1 MCYTH
6 VHIKM
11 FLKEGTTMSNIT
23 LHKDNGNTTTNVP
36 NRFIDEYMT
45 SANGEFVKIYL
56 YLLRCM
62 NSPDCSFS
70 ISETADKFEHTE
82 KDVQRALKYW
92 EKMNLLRLE
101 YDAQQNISSIYFTDT
116 AGAPQM
122 GQPAIQQPVTK
133 TVSSLHTETFSEIP
147 APTPAPVSELPNRP
161 SMPQYSADDMLRFQE
176 KEDIQELLFV
186 TESYLGHPLN
196 QSDIQILL
204 FWYDELQFS
213 ADVIIFLIEHA
224 ISKGHKSL
232 RYMNSIAL
240 SWSEAQVKTVED
252 ARNNISSYSKIHYA
266 VAKAFGIQNRNLVS
280 IEVDF
285 VNKWTQ
291 ELGYG
296 LDIISEACKRT
307 ILSTHQPNF
316 EYADKILTSWHDQ
329 KVCQLTDIVKI
340 DTQHQREKN
349 AAKVQKSNSP
359 NKFNNFHQRT
369 YDYDDLQNQLLNS

>member
-1 MCYTH
+1 
-6 VHIKM
+6 
-11 FLKEGTTMSNIT
+11 MSNIT

-116 AGAPQM
+116 VGAPQM

-147 APTPAPVSELPNRP
+147 VPTPAPVSELPKRP

-204 FWYDELQFS
+204 FWYDELHFS

-240 SWSEAQVKTVED
+240 SWSDAQVKTVED

-307 ILSTHQPNF
+307 IL
-316 EYADKILTSWHDQ
+316 Y
-329 KVCQLTDIVKI
+329 QLARPKSLSAY
-340 DTQHQREKN
+340 RYCKN
-349 AAKVQKSNSP
+349 
-359 NKFNNFHQRT
+359 
-369 YDYDDLQNQLLNS
+369 

>member
-1 MCYTH
+1 MA
-6 VHIKM
+6 K
-11 FLKEGTTMSNIT
+11 IT
-23 LHKDNGNTTTNVP
+23 LHKDNGNSTTNVP

-70 ISETADKFEHTE
+70 ISKTADKFEHTE
-82 KDVQRALKYW
+82 KDVKRALKYW

-101 YDAQQNISSIYFTDT
+101 YDADKNISSIYFTDAASASDSVEAT
-116 AGAPQM
+116 
-122 GQPAIQQPVTK
+122 IDNEPVSA
-133 TVSSLHTETFSEIP
+133 VHTETLTEP
-147 APTPAPVSELPNRP
+147 QETAPQPTANVPKRSI
-161 SMPQYSADDMLRFQE
+161 PQYSANELEQFLV

-186 TESYLGHPLN
+186 TESYLGHPLT
-196 QSDIQILL
+196 QSDVQLLL
-204 FWYDELQFS
+204 FWYDELHFS

-240 SWSEAQVKTVED
+240 GWSDANVKTVQD
-252 ARNNISSYSKIHYA
+252 ARNNVSSYNKIHYA

-280 IEVDF
+280 IEMDF

-296 LDIISEACKRT
+296 IDIISEACKRT
-307 ILSTHQPNF
+307 ILATHQPNF

-329 KVCQLTDIVKI
+329 KVCQLNDIIKI
-340 DTQHQREKN
+340 DSQHQKEKN
-349 AAKVQKSNSP
+349 AAKVQKSGSP

-369 YDYDDLQNQLLNS
+369 YDYDELQNQLLNSQH

>member
-1 MCYTH
+1 
-6 VHIKM
+6 
-11 FLKEGTTMSNIT
+11 MSNIT
-23 LHKDNGNTTTNVP
+23 LHKENGNSTTNVP

-70 ISETADKFEHTE
+70 ISKTADKFEHTE
-82 KDVQRALKYW
+82 KDVKRALKYW

-101 YDAQQNISSIYFTDT
+101 YDENKNISSIYFTDSSNSYHMPQPAFPQT
-116 AGAPQM
+116 TENEVTPTLHMEAPQEPISS
-122 GQPAIQQPVTK
+122 QVPEVPK
-133 TVSSLHTETFSEIP
+133 T
-147 APTPAPVSELPNRP
+147 P

-176 KEDIQELLFV
+176 KEDVQELFFV
-186 TESYLGHPLN
+186 TESYLGHPLT
-196 QSDIQILL
+196 QSDVQILL
-204 FWYDELQFS
+204 FWYDELHFS

-232 RYMNSIAL
+232 RYMNTIAL
-240 SWSEAQVKTVED
+240 SWNDSNVKTVED
-252 ARNNISSYSKIHYA
+252 ARNAISSYSKIHYA

-280 IEVDF
+280 IEMDF

-307 ILSTHQPNF
+307 ILATHQPNF

-329 KVCQLTDIVKI
+329 KVCQLTDIIKI
-340 DTQHQREKN
+340 DTQRQKERN
-349 AAKVQKSNSP
+349 AAKVQKSSSP

-369 YDYDDLQNQLLNS
+369 YDYDQLQNQLLNSQN

>member
-1 MCYTH
+1 MLYSISH
-6 VHIKM
+6 EDV
-11 FLKEGTTMSNIT
+11 LKEGTTMAKIT
-23 LHKDNGNTTTNVP
+23 LHKDNGNSTTNVP

-70 ISETADKFEHTE
+70 ISKTADKFEHTE
-82 KDVQRALKYW
+82 KDVRRALKYW

-101 YDAQQNISSIYFTDT
+101 YDEDKNISSIYFTDSASSSQMPQSASQQT
-116 AGAPQM
+116 DITEVTPAIHMEAPQ
-122 GQPAIQQPVTK
+122 
-133 TVSSLHTETFSEIP
+133 EP
-147 APTPAPVSELPNRP
+147 APLPAPEPQKRP
-161 SMPQYSADDMLRFQE
+161 SMPKYSADEMLRFQE
-176 KEDIQELLFV
+176 KEDVQELFFV
-186 TESYLGHPLN
+186 TESYLGHPLT
-196 QSDIQILL
+196 QSDVQILL
-204 FWYDELQFS
+204 FWYDELHFS
-213 ADVIIFLIEHA
+213 ADLIIFLIEHA

-232 RYMNSIAL
+232 RYMNTIAL
-240 SWSEAQVKTVED
+240 SWNDANVKTVED

-266 VAKAFGIQNRNLVS
+266 VGKAFGIQNRNLVS

-291 ELGYG
+291 DLGYG

-307 ILSTHQPNF
+307 ILATHQPNF

-329 KVCQLTDIVKI
+329 KVCQLTDIIKI
-340 DTQHQREKN
+340 DSQRQKEKN
-349 AAKVQKSNSP
+349 AAKLQKSSSP

-369 YDYDDLQNQLLNS
+369 YDYEKLQSQLLNSQN

>member
-1 MCYTH
+1 MA
-6 VHIKM
+6 K
-11 FLKEGTTMSNIT
+11 IT
-23 LHKDNGNTTTNVP
+23 LHKDNGNPTTNVP

-45 SANGEFVKIYL
+45 AANGEFVKIYL

-62 NSPDCSFS
+62 SSPDCSFS
-70 ISETADKFEHTE
+70 ISKTADKFEHTE

-101 YDAQQNISSIYFTDT
+101 YDADKNISSIYFTDSVNSGQMPQSAFPET
-116 AGAPQM
+116 TVSEAAPTIHMEAPEETEVPQAPLAPQ
-122 GQPAIQQPVTK
+122 
-133 TVSSLHTETFSEIP
+133 
-147 APTPAPVSELPNRP
+147 APEAPKSP
-161 SMPQYSADDMLRFQE
+161 SMPQYSANDILRFQE

-186 TESYLGHPLN
+186 TESYLGHPLT

-232 RYMNSIAL
+232 RYMNTIAL
-240 SWSEAQVKTVED
+240 SWKDADVKTVED
-252 ARNNISSYSKIHYA
+252 ARSNISSYSKTHYA
-266 VAKAFGIQNRNLVS
+266 VAKAFGIRGRELVS
-280 IEVDF
+280 IEMDF
-285 VNKWTQ
+285 VNKWTR

-307 ILSTHQPNF
+307 ILATHQPNF

-340 DTQHQREKN
+340 DSQRQKEKN
-349 AAKVQKSNSP
+349 AAKVQKSGST

-369 YDYDDLQNQLLNS
+369 YDYDKLQNQLLNSQH